1 MAIAGALGNTLG
13 APMATLGV
21 AWATFGDFGVPRGNM
36 VQNAWFLEASGGAM
50 GPQGSPGLRAPG
62 EGRCHF
68 WAWGGLQRGEQSPIG
83 NRQLA
88 CHHWWIVLS
97 DMNSD
102 WWIVVA
108 GMGLRIVDGSWWYGD
123 CGLEMEN
130 CAPTAVVPA
139 KGPRIEATEGG
150 IVTVLGLS
158 RDPELRAPREAL

>member
-1 MAIAGALGNTLG
+1 MVRSQSTY
-13 APMATLGV
+13 
-21 AWATFGDFGVPRGNM
+21 TFAFRF
-36 VQNAWFLEASGGAM
+36 FLA
-50 GPQGSPGLRAPG
+50 QV
-62 EGRCHF
+62 
-68 WAWGGLQRGEQSPIG
+68 WAWGGLQGGEQSPIG

-139 KGPRIEATEGG
+139 KGPRIEATEGRL
-150 IVTVLGLS
+150 VTVLG
-158 RDPELRAPREAL
+158 RGGGITGGEAST